1 MKDVTDTDARED
13 ARTGTGPDRWPTAAE
28 DGRNGA
34 HDGTAHDAAG
44 LRDAHEPGTPGT
56 GTDAASLGR
65 TAPGTDGT
73 HAAHGTHGTHGGH
86 ETHASHGTH
95 GVHGTDGTGTHGSHE
110 PGTPGTGTDAASLGR
125 TAPGTDG
132 THAAHGTHGTHGGHE
147 THTSHGTHVAHGAH
161 EPGKHGATGAGATHA
176 ALLPDGERDR
186 LELRVR
192 DAVTHF
198 VDRPR
203 AAVEEADG
211 AVEDLL
217 GRLTE
222 ALAERRSTLRR
233 SWQDSDGTADTEQL
247 RLALRDYRELAERLL
262 HV

>member
-13 ARTGTGPDRWPTAAE
+13 ARTGTGPDRWPTAPD
-28 DGRNGA
+28 DGRTGA
-34 HDGTAHDAAG
+34 HDGTAHEAAG
-44 LRDAHEPGTPGT
+44 LRDAGEPRTPGNGT
-56 GTDAASLGR
+56 GTDAGSLAG

-73 HAAHGTHGTHGGH
+73 HATTRGTHGT
-86 ETHASHGTH
+86 GTH
-95 GVHGTDGTGTHGSHE
+95 STHETHGSHE
-110 PGTPGTGTDAASLGR
+110 PGTPGTGKH
-125 TAPGTDG
+125 GTTG
-132 THAAHGTHGTHGGHE
+132 AGTHGTTGTG
-147 THTSHGTHVAHGAH
+147 THGT
-161 EPGKHGATGAGATHA
+161 TGAGAAHT

-211 AVEDLL
+211 AVEELL

-222 ALAERRSTLRR
+222 ALAERRRTLRR
-233 SWQDSDGTADTEQL
+233 SWHDSDGAADTEQL

>member
-13 ARTGTGPDRWPTAAE
+13 ARTGTAPDRWPTAPD
-28 DGRNGA
+28 DGRT
-34 HDGTAHDAAG
+34 GTREGGTQEAAG
-44 LRDAHEPGTPGT
+44 LRDAGERHTPGT
-56 GTDAASLGR
+56 GPDTKSLAG

-73 HAAHGTHGTHGGH
+73 HGTQDVPGTGTHGTGTHGTHRTATHGTH
-86 ETHASHGTH
+86 ETHGAHA
-95 GVHGTDGTGTHGSHE
+95 
-110 PGTPGTGTDAASLGR
+110 PGTPGTGKHAT
-125 TAPGTDG
+125 PGTG
-132 THAAHGTHGTHGGHE
+132 THAT
-147 THTSHGTHVAHGAH
+147 
-161 EPGKHGATGAGATHA
+161 TGAAHT
-176 ALLPDGERDR
+176 ALLPEGERDR

-222 ALAERRSTLRR
+222 ALAERRRTLRG
-233 SWQDSDGTADTEQL
+233 SWQDSDATADTEQL

>member
-13 ARTGTGPDRWPTAAE
+13 ARTGTAPDRWPTAPD
-28 DGRNGA
+28 DGRT
-34 HDGTAHDAAG
+34 GTREGSTQEAAG
-44 LRDAHEPGTPGT
+44 LRDAGERHTPGT
-56 GTDAASLGR
+56 GTDAKSLAG

-73 HAAHGTHGTHGGH
+73 HGVDETHGARATHGTH
-86 ETHASHGTH
+86 AA
-95 GVHGTDGTGTHGSHE
+95 
-110 PGTPGTGTDAASLGR
+110 GTPGTGKHAT
-125 TAPGTDG
+125 PGTG
-132 THAAHGTHGTHGGHE
+132 THAT
-147 THTSHGTHVAHGAH
+147 
-161 EPGKHGATGAGATHA
+161 TGAAHT

-222 ALAERRSTLRR
+222 ALAERRRTLRG
-233 SWQDSDGTADTEQL
+233 SWQDSDATADTEQL

>member
-13 ARTGTGPDRWPTAAE
+13 ARTGTGPDRWPTAPD
-28 DGRNGA
+28 DGRTGA
-34 HDGTAHDAAG
+34 HDGTAHEAAG
-44 LRDAHEPGTPGT
+44 LRDAGEPRTPGNGT
-56 GTDAASLGR
+56 GTDAGSLAG

-73 HAAHGTHGTHGGH
+73 HATTRGTRETHGTDETHGTHS
-86 ETHASHGTH
+86 TGTH
-95 GVHGTDGTGTHGSHE
+95 STHGSHE
-110 PGTPGTGTDAASLGR
+110 PGTPGTGKH
-125 TAPGTDG
+125 GTTG
-132 THAAHGTHGTHGGHE
+132 TGTHGT
-147 THTSHGTHVAHGAH
+147 
-161 EPGKHGATGAGATHA
+161 TGAGAAHT

-211 AVEDLL
+211 AVEELL

-222 ALAERRSTLRR
+222 ALAERRRTLRR
-233 SWQDSDGTADTEQL
+233 SWHDSDGTADTEQL

>member
-28 DGRNGA
+28 DGRTGT
-34 HDGTAHDAAG
+34 HDGTAQEAAG
-44 LRDAHEPGTPGT
+44 LRDARDPGTLGRGTDT
-56 GTDAASLGR
+56 GTHDG
-65 TAPGTDGT
+65 TAPATGGT
-73 HAAHGTHGTHGGH
+73 HATHGTRETYGGRGETYGGHETVGTHETHETHGTHAAHGTQGTHETHGTHSAHGTHGTHG
-86 ETHASHGTH
+86 
-95 GVHGTDGTGTHGSHE
+95 
-110 PGTPGTGTDAASLGR
+110 
-125 TAPGTDG
+125 
-132 THAAHGTHGTHGGHE
+132 
-147 THTSHGTHVAHGAH
+147 
-161 EPGKHGATGAGATHA
+161 AGATHT

-222 ALAERRSTLRR
+222 ALADRRRTLRR

>member
-56 GTDAASLGR
+56 GAGTDAASLGR

-86 ETHASHGTH
+86 ETHA
-95 GVHGTDGTGTHGSHE
+95 
-110 PGTPGTGTDAASLGR
+110 
-125 TAPGTDG
+125 
-132 THAAHGTHGTHGGHE
+132 
-147 THTSHGTHVAHGAH
+147 SHGTHVAHGAH

-203 AAVEEADG
+203 AAVEQADG